1 MTTTQLV
8 RLVFLAVIAAGLLAA
23 ASPAAGVWDCT
34 ATSPDGEAIKFTL
47 TIQEEGGRLSGTV
60 GTARG
65 SMKIADLKF
74 ENSTL
79 IFKSDYNGAV
89 YTLELKVSGDK
100 LEGTYR
106 GDDASGPIKGARKP

>member
-1 MTTTQLV
+1 MTTANIFRVALLV
-8 RLVFLAVIAAGLLAA
+8 LIAAGSLAA
-23 ASPAAGVWDCT
+23 ASQAAGAWDCT

-65 SMKIADLKF
+65 STKIADLKF

-79 IFKSDYNGAV
+79 IFKTEYNSAT

-106 GDDASGPIKGARKP
+106 GEDASGPIKGARKP